1 MYTQRQ
7 RVLPALG
14 KEAEV
19 RAQLTDWAK
28 HLQAQGR
35 NLALLAQLFS
45 AEGPAVVALTRAEDL
60 NTLDR
65 YRRESLADADWQA
78 RAARL
83 TPLLR
88 GPVATVVVENLIPPG
103 GSGPVGIVHRA
114 SGFPALGQ
122 ERRFR
127 ELTEEFVRTRQAAGA
142 RLGMAVR
149 LFSPIGPVVEVTRV
163 HPDLAALQQARTAEA
178 EAEATRQVVESA
190 AELSRAPIQVRVFE
204 VLVPFPS

>member
-65 YRRESLADADWQA
+65 YRRGSLADADWQA

-114 SGFPALGQ
+114 AGFPALGQ

-127 ELTEEFVRTRQAAGA
+127 ELTEAFVRTRQAAGA

-178 EAEATRQVVESA
+178 EATRQVVESA